1 MYICVQDL
9 QNNFKGV
16 VTMFGKKVEQLNRYI
31 IAVKNYDETVKL
43 LKEGKL
49 SLQYDKSI
57 YIKMIDSQTSKVD
70 NLKELRR
77 FMKVNG
83 KTAKDVGHFW
93 EGLIVDGYTLINVE
107 YLERIPA
114 IDHICNNTSIKYVCK
129 V

>member
-1 MYICVQDL
+1 
-9 QNNFKGV
+9 
-16 VTMFGKKVEQLNRYI
+16 MFGKKVEQLNRYI

-70 NLKELRR
+70 NLKELKK

-83 KTAKDVGHFW
+83 KIAKDVGHFW

>member
-1 MYICVQDL
+1 
-9 QNNFKGV
+9 
-16 VTMFGKKVEQLNRYI
+16 MFRKKTEQLNRYI
-31 IAVKNYDETVKL
+31 IAIKSYDETVKL

-49 SLQYDKSI
+49 SLQYDKSV
-57 YIKMIDSQTSKVD
+57 YINMIDSQTSKVD

-107 YLERIPA
+107 YLKKIPA
-114 IDHICNNTSIKYVCK
+114 IDHVCNNTSIKYVSNA
-129 V
+129 